1 MLYVNAYPPI
11 VITLENKIYPAPVFV
26 GMIRGGAPHQAMFVK
41 SSKMRK
47 LANHAD
53 FFLKTLCY

>member
-1 MLYVNAYPPI
+1 MLYVNTYPPI
-11 VITLENKIYPAPVFV
+11 VYNMENKIYPAPVFV
-26 GMIRGGAPHQAMFVK
+26 GMIRGVSAHQAMFVK

-47 LANHAD
+47 LANHCR